1 MAGSARGCWG
11 WGCLG
16 GVGGGCG
23 VQTPPAWGQPV
34 PPGVPPLWGPPR
46 DPVVPPVL
54 PTCWVR
60 AQGAA
65 VPDQGIMPREPSAS
79 ASSSPLCP
87 PLRLLPAP
95 RFSPFFL
102 APPRPP
108 EQLQPSCTAS
118 LPAFRGEEP
127 LSQFS
132 SGFPWQ
138 LPFSFPQQAGSRRE
152 PLAGTRRRAGGE
164 RARRDPGAHPAKGR
178 DIPKGGRGELSPP
191 RASLGTAGDRAPS
204 PGHLFPSS
212 PAAGVGV
219 ALLGDPSSPHSVAP
233 QSPPMLGVT
242 LGKSKVVRKEAAEA
256 CPVRPVPWHRA
267 PRGRLCFFHA

>member
-1 MAGSARGCWG
+1 M
-11 WGCLG
+11 
-16 GVGGGCG
+16 
-23 VQTPPAWGQPV
+23 QTPPAWGQPV

-178 DIPKGGRGELSPP
+178 DVPKGGRESCPHWEHPWGLQGTGHHPLATCFLHHQLLAWGWLSW
-191 RASLGTAGDRAPS
+191 GT
-204 PGHLFPSS
+204 
-212 PAAGVGV
+212 PA
-219 ALLGDPSSPHSVAP
+219 
-233 QSPPMLGVT
+233 
-242 LGKSKVVRKEAAEA
+242 
-256 CPVRPVPWHRA
+256 RPIVWHPKA
-267 PRGRLCFFHA
+267 PRCLVSPWVRARW